1 MRRLA
6 LCFLTVLLA
15 VLAGA
20 QAGCGAWRGAYEQR
34 SLVQA
39 LPAESK
45 QQAEEASR
53 TELALFEPYQPGKV
67 PVVLIHGLFSE
78 PTTWNTMVGDL
89 QACPSFVERFQIW
102 TFRYPTGQGFLQSAA
117 ALRRELRAT
126 ADRLDPQYQDAALRQ
141 MVLVG
146 HSMGGL
152 IAKLQVTHSGELVWN
167 QVANR
172 PLDAIVTT
180 PSTRAFLAETCYF
193 EASPDVARVI
203 FIAAPHDGA
212 LPTSSFLG
220 RGVAHWIQ
228 PTAEQAALHAQLMR
242 DNPGTFN
249 PAIEARFPTS
259 IDMLRRDSPLMS
271 AMQKMEPSAG
281 VKVHNILSATHAVS
295 LDGLPSDGIVSVESA
310 SHPGCQSV
318 LAVGVKHG
326 QVHQAPETSAEVL
339 RILGCWDW

>member
-1 MRRLA
+1 MRRLVP
-6 LCFLTVLLA
+6 CFLTVLLA

-20 QAGCGAWRGAYEQR
+20 QAGCGAWRGTYEQR

-39 LPAESK
+39 LPAESG
-45 QQAEEASR
+45 QSAEEASR
-53 TELALFEPYQPGKV
+53 TELVTLEPHQSGKV

-78 PTTWNTMVGDL
+78 PTTWNATVGDL
-89 QACPSFVERFQIW
+89 QACPSFAERYQIW

-117 ALRRELRAT
+117 ALRRELRA
-126 ADRLDPQYQDAALRQ
+126 AVDRLDPQKQDAALRQ

-203 FIAAPHDGA
+203 FIASPHDGA
-212 LPTSSFLG
+212 LVTSSFFG
-220 RGVAHWIQ
+220 RGVARWIE
-228 PTAEQAALHAQLMR
+228 PTPQQAALHAQLMR
-242 DNPGTFN
+242 DNPGTFH
-249 PAIEARFPTS
+249 PALETRFPTS
-259 IDMLRRDSPLMS
+259 IDMLRRDSPLLS
-271 AMQKMEPSAG
+271 AMQKMEIRQG
-281 VKVHNILSATHAVS
+281 VKLHTILGTTHPVS

-326 QVHQAPETSAEVL
+326 RVHQAPETSAEVL
-339 RILGCWDW
+339 RVLGCWD